1 MRALV
6 RLVLAAML
14 AVAAR
19 AAGADPAA
27 GTATAS
33 FLTIGSGASVLA
45 MSGATLASGQ
55 DLAAAAW
62 NPATLARL
70 EALQFALA
78 HTPLPGG
85 ATQDWLSMG
94 GRLRGGET
102 RWAIQT
108 VFHQEGDL
116 EARDASNV
124 AVGSLSVS
132 DLAFAA
138 RLARPWGESFSVG
151 AGAEYVRESLAGV
164 TGAGLAFEAGV
175 RAHAGPF
182 GVALAARHIGG
193 DMRYSGV
200 RYDLPAMLA
209 VGVSWQDAAR
219 GVRLALDLES
229 PTHDDRDVR
238 LGGEWRV
245 HDRVALRAGYRHQ
258 MGETGIESRSGPS
271 FGMGTGVGPMW
282 LDYAFMPSGAD
293 QNGAHRV
300 GLTFHPGL
308 PGRGGSEGG
317 ARMRAPS
324 SSPEAPPDRAGQREV
339 VMTPK
344 PAPTVV
350 APKPRDEA
358 GPQKA
363 SPQQVQAA
371 QAVTPERIVTPRVP
385 PPVVEASEP
394 QRASASAPQPSAK
407 PGIVVSSQPPSRPPS
422 RPLEIVVGE
431 GETLAMLAR
440 RWSVS
445 VPALMMANNLVRERA
460 AVGTRLR
467 LPPAKR

>member
-1 MRALV
+1 MMRALV
-6 RLVLAAML
+6 RLTLAAML
-14 AVAAR
+14 VAAAR
-19 AAGADPAA
+19 PAGADAAA
-27 GTATAS
+27 GTATAN

-55 DLAAAAW
+55 DLAAASW
-62 NPATLARL
+62 NPATLAYV

-116 EARDASNV
+116 EARDNANV

-164 TGAGLAFEAGV
+164 TGAGIAFEAGM
-175 RAHAGPF
+175 RIKAGPF
-182 GVALAARHIGG
+182 GAALAARHIGG

-200 RYDLPAMLA
+200 RYDLPATLA
-209 VGVSWQDAAR
+209 AGVSWQDAAR
-219 GVRLALDLES
+219 GLRLALDLES
-229 PTHDDRDVR
+229 PTHDDRGVR
-238 LGGEWRV
+238 VGGEWRI
-245 HDRVALRAGYRHQ
+245 HDRIALRAGYRHQ
-258 MGETGIESRSGPS
+258 MGETGLESRSGLS

-282 LDYAFMPSGAD
+282 MDYAFMPSGAD

-300 GLTFHPGL
+300 GLTFRPGL
-308 PGRGGSEGG
+308 PGRGGAEAG

-324 SSPEAPPDRAGQREV
+324 SSPEAPPAMVVQREAV
-339 VMTPK
+339 
-344 PAPTVV
+344 
-350 APKPRDEA
+350 
-358 GPQKA
+358 
-363 SPQQVQAA
+363 
-371 QAVTPERIVTPRVP
+371 VTPERIVTPRVP
-385 PPVVEASEP
+385 PPVVQASETKP
-394 QRASASAPQPSAK
+394 ALASASPSPAK
-407 PGIVVSSQPPSRPPS
+407 PAVVVPSPPPARPLAIVVA
-422 RPLEIVVGE
+422 E
-431 GETLAMLAR
+431 GETLAMLAK

-445 VPALMMANNLVRERA
+445 VPALMMANNLVHEWV